1 MSTQDI
7 ILNLIA
13 IEHDTTYSTSAPSN
27 QHRTQVP
34 RMTDSMVEAH
44 MAKGSITDNDLILYP
59 IRREG
64 LTTPLFATIKE
75 ANLTK
80 DVTLDDNIY
89 TQAQDKTFTYESY
102 QDKADLPRGKDG
114 RQHFTEEYQCRRCK
128 GYGHYFQRCLQAEK

>member
-7 ILNLIA
+7 TLQLIA
-13 IEHDTTYSTSAPSN
+13 ATNDTTNSTNDPST
-27 QHRTQVP
+27 QQRTQVP

-44 MAKGSITDNDLILYP
+44 MAEGSITDNGLNLYP
-59 IRREG
+59 IRRKG
-64 LTTPLFATIKE
+64 LTTPLFATITE

-89 TQAQDKTFTYESY
+89 TRAQDKTFTYESY